1 MTSLDMFVHQEN
13 LALFK
18 KQLADPETT
27 DAERE
32 LLLKL
37 LQKRKRRTFG
47 TRTAVGRQGT
57 DRRQSF
63 SRNRTGQTA
72 NLGFDGLCARQAAAA

>member
-1 MTSLDMFVHQEN
+1 MTSLDMEALVTSLDMFVHQEN

-18 KQLADPETT
+18 RHDPETT

-37 LQKRKRRTFG
+37 LQKRKRRAFG
-47 TRTAVGRQGT
+47 TRRA
-57 DRRQSF
+57 
-63 SRNRTGQTA
+63 TG
-72 NLGFDGLCARQAAAA
+72 LL